1 MHPLQRLVNLGPK
14 PHGKA
19 LSYGVFLL
27 PALCVAYFTYLAA
40 GMQLDDA
47 LIYLRYVRNFHE
59 GNGLVYNPSEN
70 FNGLTSPLFT
80 ALMLLAGFL
89 FSNLQTMMILLS
101 GMFFLAAAL
110 LGASVFAKTRLERA
124 VTATVLACF
133 GYFYSTFGM
142 ETGLYLLLIAA
153 SLLLYRRESPWFV
166 ITLALLV
173 ITRNEGVFLALVLAT
188 DYLYRQRRLPPWRY
202 LLAACAVFV
211 IPFLFNLYYYGA
223 LLPATGSAKIAQG
236 RSGLWGESWI
246 FLNASYLRDAF
257 FSGSLFAPTFFF
269 CAAVGGLFVKRKQ
282 RGAWL
287 SLSFLVLLLAF
298 YVGLNIP
305 NYHWYYAPFL
315 FFLIIFACRGIWQF
329 GEYALAKGHRTT
341 QAMLLALLLIGA
353 LVSVQKIVSFEVRG
367 ATQSY
372 VDMGVWLRDNT
383 PVTASVA
390 MVEIGTVGWYSQR
403 PIVDILGLVSPY
415 NSAYIGERHFM
426 HWLLHYQPEFILRHE
441 PVWAHEQS
449 VITLEEH
456 GLYTARGDVDIS
468 GLVLLERKA
477 SNLEVKDLA
486 NTIIRRNWPFE
497 EMLRNSD
504 ADPSLVALQGSS
516 LFAHAPST
524 LHLTLEY
531 PVSSIGLGFGIRDT
545 AQGLHGRLCFA
556 VRRAANREVL
566 FKHCIDAGAAHD
578 AMHVEQAIQ
587 QSLQAGE
594 ELLFDISCVETC
606 NYAWTYWSQVALDEK
621 QQ

>member
-27 PALCVAYFTYLAA
+27 PAPCVAYFTYLAA

-188 DYLYRQRRLPPWRY
+188 DYLYRQRQLPPWRY

-211 IPFLFNLYYYGA
+211 IPLLFNLYYYGA

-257 FSGSLFAPTFFF
+257 FSGSLFAPSFFF
-269 CAAVGGLFVKRKQ
+269 CASVGGLFVQRKQ

-426 HWLLHYQPEFILRHE
+426 HWLLHYQPDFILRHE

-477 SNLEVKDLA
+477 SNLEIKDLA

-566 FKHCIDAGAAHD
+566 FKHCIDAGAEHN

>member
-1 MHPLQRLVNLGPK
+1 MPLLKRLASVSPK
-14 PHGKA
+14 PHETA

-40 GMQLDDA
+40 GLQLDDA

-59 GNGLVYNPSEN
+59 GNGLVYNPSEY

-89 FSNLQTMMILLS
+89 LSNLQTMMILLS
-101 GMFFLAAAL
+101 GVLFLTAAL
-110 LGASVFAKTRLERA
+110 LGASLFAKSRLERA
-124 VTATVLACF
+124 ITATVLACF

-153 SLLLYRRESPWFV
+153 SLLLYRNESPWFV

-173 ITRNEGVFLALVLAT
+173 ITRSEGVFLALVLAI
-188 DYLYRQRRLPPWRY
+188 DYLYRQRHLPDWRY
-202 LLAACAVFV
+202 LIAAALVFSL
-211 IPFLFNLYYYGA
+211 PFLFNLYYYGA
-223 LLPATGSAKIAQG
+223 LMPATGSAKIAQG
-236 RSGLWGESWI
+236 KSGLWGEGWI
-246 FLNASYLRDAF
+246 FLNVLYLRDAF
-257 FSGSLFAPTFFF
+257 FSGSLFAPLFLF
-269 CAAVGGLFVKRKQ
+269 CAALGGLFAQRTQ

-287 SLSFLVLLLAF
+287 SVLFLALLLGF
-298 YVGLNIP
+298 YVSLNIP

-329 GEYALAKGHRTT
+329 GAYALSKGPRTG
-341 QAMLLALLLIGA
+341 QAILFALLLIGA
-353 LVSVQKIVSFEVRG
+353 LMSVQKMLSFEVRG

-383 PVTASVA
+383 PATASVA
-390 MVEIGTVGWYSQR
+390 MVEIGTVGWHSQR
-403 PIVDILGLVSPY
+403 PVVDILGLVSPY
-415 NSAYIGERHFM
+415 NSAFLGERHFL

-441 PVWAHEQS
+441 PAWGHEQS
-449 VITLEEH
+449 ISTLEEH

-468 GLVLLERKA
+468 GLVLLERNA
-477 SNLEVKDLA
+477 SNLEIKDLA
-486 NTIIRRNWPFE
+486 NTIIRQNWPFE

-504 ADPSLVALQGSS
+504 AEPSLVAIQGSS
-516 LFAHAPST
+516 MFAHAPST

-531 PVSSIGLGFGIRDT
+531 PVSSIRLGFGIRDA

-566 FKHCIDAGAAHD
+566 FKHCIDAGAEHD
-578 AMHVEQAIQ
+578 AMQVEQAIQ
-587 QSLQAGE
+587 QSLKAGE

-606 NYAWTYWSQVALDEK
+606 NYAWTYWSQVSLEE
-621 QQ
+621 

>member
-1 MHPLQRLVNLGPK
+1 MHSPKRLATVSSR
-14 PHGKA
+14 PHGKVC
-19 LSYGVFLL
+19 SYCVFLL
-27 PALCVAYFTYLAA
+27 PALCVAYFSYLAA

-80 ALMLLAGFL
+80 ALMLLLGFL

-101 GMFFLAAAL
+101 GVIFLVAAL
-110 LGASVFAKTRLERA
+110 LGGALFAKTRLESA
-124 VTATVLACF
+124 ITATVLACF

-202 LLAACAVFV
+202 LVAACAIFV
-211 IPFLFNLYYYGA
+211 APFIFNLYYYGA

-236 RSGLWGESWI
+236 RSGLWGENWI
-246 FLNASYLRDAF
+246 FLNASYLREAF
-257 FSGSLFAPTFFF
+257 FSGSLFAPLFIF
-269 CAAVGGLFVKRKQ
+269 CAAVGGAFVHRKQ

-287 SLSFLVLLLAF
+287 TASFLVLLLGF

-305 NYHWYYAPFL
+305 NYHWYYAPF
-315 FFLIIFACRGIWQF
+315 FYFIIIFACRGIWQF
-329 GEYALAKGHRTT
+329 GAYALSKGPRTT
-341 QAMLLALLLIGA
+341 QAMLLALILIGA
-353 LVSVQKIVSFEVRG
+353 LVSVQKIVSFEERG
-367 ATQSY
+367 AAQSY

-383 PVTASVA
+383 PTTASVA

-426 HWLLHYQPEFILRHE
+426 HWLLHYQPDFILRHE

-449 VITLEEH
+449 ISTLEEH
-456 GLYTARGDVDIS
+456 GLYTARGDAVAS

-477 SNLEVKDLA
+477 SRLVIKDLA
-486 NTIIRRNWPFE
+486 NTIIRQNWPFE

-504 ADPSLVALQGSS
+504 ADPTRVAIQGSS
-516 LFAHAPST
+516 LFAHAPSS
-524 LHLTLEY
+524 LHLSLEHS
-531 PVSSIGLGFGIRDT
+531 VSSLQLGFGIRDA

-566 FKHCIDAGAAHD
+566 FTHCIEAGAEHD
-578 AMHVEQAIQ
+578 AMHVERVIQ
-587 QSLQAGE
+587 QSLKAGE

-606 NYAWTYWSQVALDEK
+606 NYAWTYWSRVTLDEK